1 MSELSILS
9 ILRFFLSITRILFV
23 ILPVTIVNE
32 FYGLPFSSLVSILK
46 KKIDKRQ
53 QKAK

>member
-9 ILRFFLSITRILFV
+9 ISRFFLSITRILFV

-46 KKIDKRQ
+46 KIDKRQ